1 MSTTDRPADRVDPDS
16 VARAAFEVVRKGGFD
31 QMQVRS
37 YLQTVSREIER
48 LRGAEQELTRRLA
61 DAEQRAS
68 EQTRTDPEHL
78 TQLLGEETA
87 RVLNAAREA
96 AAERVSRAE
105 EEADRLRREAT
116 DESARTRQE
125 ADEAAIAARDGA
137 ATDARQTREQ
147 ADEYARST
155 RTAAEDDAARIR
167 ATAEQAVS
175 DEIDSARTRGREMV
189 AEAQLVRDRIL
200 RDLAHRRKQM
210 RVQVEQLRAARDRL
224 IEAHEA
230 VRSSLDEAEEELN
243 LALPN
248 ARRAA
253 DDVARR
259 LEAEPEL
266 TVGQLEEEIAL
277 ARAADLPLLA
287 PEGDDATHEDE
298 PLTEEVPAL
307 DAALGI
313 TATDAEAAAAPA
325 DTMPEPMPARPA
337 ATPSH
342 ESPPAES
349 APAVADSSAEAPR
362 SPDDDDVPDPG
373 DEKAVDALF
382 ARIREAR
389 SDAVARA
396 YEVFGPADE
405 ATVALALDESG
416 ADEAA
421 GDEPEPDLFARR
433 DAAVA
438 ANEAKLARLFKRS
451 VTDEQN
457 ELQDAIRR
465 RKKKA
470 ALTDLLDDPD
480 NHTAKY
486 AATLGDTLVE
496 IARSGAAMFELTGTV
511 DEAPLQPMVGR
522 IIGDSL
528 VAPLRA
534 QLERGFAESTSDDDR
549 IDRVRSAYREAKT
562 QRADLVAHELANA
575 AFNAGIV
582 IAAPAGSSVRWLMD
596 TTRGCSPDCQD
607 NSLAGPIPAGE
618 SFPAGSAHP
627 PAHQRCRCLVVPE
640 HQ

>member
-1 MSTTDRPADRVDPDS
+1 MSSPDRPADRVDPDS
-16 VARAAFEVVRKGGFD
+16 VARAGFDVTRRGFD
-31 QMQVRS
+31 QIQVRA

-48 LRGAEQELTRRLA
+48 LRASEADLTSRLAAAEQRITE
-61 DAEQRAS
+61 AEQRAA
-68 EQTRTDPEHL
+68 ETTRTDPEHL

-96 AAERVSRAE
+96 AAERVARAE
-105 EEADRLRREAT
+105 EESNRLLKEAN
-116 DESARTRQE
+116 DESDRIRQE
-125 ADEAAIAARDGA
+125 ADAAALATRDAAATAAR
-137 ATDARQTREQ
+137 TEREQ

-155 RTAAEDDAARIR
+155 RNAADADAARAR
-167 ATAEQAVS
+167 AAAEQAVS
-175 DEIDSARTRGREMV
+175 DEIDGARARGREMV

-224 IEAHEA
+224 VEAHET
-230 VRSSLDEAEEELN
+230 VRASLDQAEEELN

-248 ARRAA
+248 ARTAA
-253 DDVARR
+253 DAVARR

-277 ARAADLPLLA
+277 ARAANLPLLQ
-287 PEGDDATHEDE
+287 PETDDVVDDE

-307 DAALGI
+307 DVALGI
-313 TATDAEAAAAPA
+313 SEVSPPSTET
-325 DTMPEPMPARPA
+325 TPA
-337 ATPSH
+337 ATDDGDANEPAPS
-342 ESPPAES
+342 EVPAAS
-349 APAVADSSAEAPR
+349 HAPH
-362 SPDDDDVPDPG
+362 DDDVAVGDDEVDVG

-396 YEVFGPADE
+396 YEAFGPADE
-405 ATVALALDESG
+405 PTAAVVVAEPATT
-416 ADEAA
+416 DEAH
-421 GDEPEPDLFARR
+421 DEPDVFAQR

-438 ANEAKLARLFKRS
+438 SNEAKLARLFKRT

-457 ELQDAIRR
+457 ELQDNIRR
-465 RKKKA
+465 RKNKA
-470 ALTDLLDDPD
+470 TLADVLADVDA
-480 NHTAKY
+480 HAAKY
-486 AATLGDTLVE
+486 EESVGDTVVE
-496 IARSGAAMFELTGTV
+496 IARAGASMFELTGTI
-511 DEAPLQPMVGR
+511 DAATLTPLVHR
-522 IIGDSL
+522 IVTDSL

-534 QLERGFAESTSDDDR
+534 QLERGFDETGTDDDR

-575 AFNAGIV
+575 AFNAGV
-582 IAAPAGSSVRWLMD
+582 IAAAPPGTTVRWMMD
-596 TTRGCSPDCQD
+596 AARGCSPDCQD

-618 SFPAGSAHP
+618 EFPTGSPHP

-640 HQ
+640 R